1 MSSAYNILGH
11 IDPKPLIDK
20 TNFILNKGW
29 ESYCYDPG
37 PPWNEMNKIQSLD
50 MIFLFTLPEKQNLI
64 LQNII
69 VNKQL
74 LILFEYEIEKIA
86 EIFNR
91 HYSNKQIKRIT
102 LNNMR
107 PHSVIPEHVDFLYHY
122 ENTIRVHI
130 PIMTNENVIFKFP
143 TTNESLHMK
152 VGDIIEF
159 NNNIPHSGRNDSE
172 ENRIHLLI
180 DFGEKDD
187 PYYGDVE
194 YDWKKY
200 I

>member
-1 MSSAYNILGH
+1 VNSAYNILGH
-11 IDPKPLIDK
+11 IDPKSLIDK
-20 TNFILNKGW
+20 TNYILNKGW

-50 MIFLFTLPEKQNLI
+50 MIFLFTLPEKQNII
-64 LQNII
+64 LQNTI

-74 LILFEYEIEKIA
+74 LILFEYEIDKIT

-102 LNNMR
+102 LNNMKA
-107 PHSVIPEHVDFLYHY
+107 HSVIPEHIDYMYHY
-122 ENTIRVHI
+122 ENTIRIHI
-130 PIMTNENVIFKFP
+130 PIFTNENVIFKFP
-143 TTNESLHMK
+143 SVNESLNMK
-152 VGDIIEF
+152 VGDLVEF
-159 NNNIPHSGRNDSE
+159 NNNIPHSGRNDSDQ
-172 ENRIHLLI
+172 NRIHLII
-180 DFGEKDD
+180 DYGEKDD
-187 PYYGDVE
+187 LYYGDVE